1 MVSQRTEIK
10 DPRITEI
17 VRRLVEALQP
27 TRIYL
32 FGSRAR
38 GEAREESDY
47 DILVLVRSPQEDL
60 GAKRQAAYDAI
71 WGIGVLADVVV
82 MSEEFFLRRRIVLA
96 SLPGTVEREG
106 RLLYVA

>member
-38 GEAREESDY
+38 GDAREESDY
-47 DILVLVRSPQEDL
+47 DILVLVRCSQDDL
-60 GAKRQAAYDAI
+60 GEKRQAAQDAI
-71 WGIGVLADVVV
+71 WGIGVPSDVIV
-82 MSEEFFLRRRIVLA
+82 MSEEFFLRRRLVIA

-106 RLLYVA
+106 RLLYAA